1 MLRIICET
9 TLIKRFNDIKIN
21 EKKKLV
27 KWFLVMDVGMGCWLI
42 AMDLGQL
49 NGFLGQGLNNI
60 FVIY

>member
-1 MLRIICET
+1 M
-9 TLIKRFNDIKIN
+9 K
-21 EKKKLV
+21 KKKLV